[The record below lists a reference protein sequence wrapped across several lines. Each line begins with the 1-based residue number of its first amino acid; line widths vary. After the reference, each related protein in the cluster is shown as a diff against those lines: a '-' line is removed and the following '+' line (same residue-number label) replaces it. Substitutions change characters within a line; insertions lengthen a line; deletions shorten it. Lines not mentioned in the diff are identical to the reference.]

1 MSNRKSIVHSRFPIA
16 DCRFSLTKTNRIG
29 NRQSAIGNGKAHPL
43 PRVVLT
49 SLLVFLLLVLGLV
62 LLTAPWTPGSLIAS
76 AQRAGQR
83 ARPASQKPK
92 GAVAKPTPPREIHE
106 ILGEPPPPPTPTP
119 TPTPK
124 EEINPGDV
132 ISVTTTEV
140 MLPVTVRDES
150 GRLASD
156 LKREDF
162 RVFEDGREQPLSDL
176 ALRQVPVDVVLMVDA
191 SSSVASNLDD
201 FRRAADG
208 FAGRLTADDRISLIK
223 FDDRIQLLQDW
234 TKSRFQ
240 LRRALTRIEAGMFTR
255 FNDALMLSARQQF
268 SNSKSRRAVI
278 VLSDGID
285 SGRGTSIDAA
295 FRALLESQ
303 VVVYVVSNTE
313 ISRATKLAE
322 LDSLLNGGDAAVR
335 FNQLRIDDLREGL
348 RVLDRSEQLLA
359 QLTAGTGGRLYKP
372 RTFQALEATY
382 AEVAEELR
390 HQYALYYTPLNKARD
405 GSFRRVKVQ
414 MVNPSYQSHT
424 RVGYFAPKT

>member
-1 MSNRKSIVHSRFPIA
+1 MTMKE
-16 DCRFSLTKTNRIG
+16 LK
-29 NRQSAIGNGKAHPL
+29 RQIRPL
-43 PRVVLT
+43 PDRKTIAGHWLMPW
-49 SLLVFLLLVLGLV
+49 LLIALLVLVGIV
-62 LLTAPWTPGSLIAS
+62 LLTAPWTPDSLIAS
-76 AQRAGQR
+76 AQRAQR
-83 ARPASQKPK
+83 ARPVSQKPK
-92 GAVAKPTPPREIHE
+92 SAVAKPTPFREIHE

-150 GRLASD
+150 GRLAAD

-176 ALRQVPVDVVLMVDA
+176 ALRQVPVDAVLMVDA

-208 FAGRLTADDRISLIK
+208 FANRLTVDDRISLIK

-255 FNDALMLSARQQF
+255 FNDALMLAARQQF
-268 SNSKSRRAVI
+268 GGSKSRRAVI

-285 SGRGTSIDAA
+285 SGRGSSIDAA

-313 ISRATKLAE
+313 IARATKLAE
-322 LDSLLNGGDAAVR
+322 LDTLLNGGDAAVR

-405 GSFRRVKVQ
+405 GSFRRVRVQ
-414 MVNPSYQSHT
+414 MVNPGYQSHT